1 MYGNEFAWL
10 RTTRNLAS
18 IREIGEEAGDAKF
31 EPPTMFLYGA
41 ESDVIAYRSGGWF
54 PEGMKKWFADMRVF
68 EAVPDCGHW
77 LPLEQSELVT
87 GKLLAFFAAF

>member
-18 IREIGEEAGDAKF
+18 IREIGEEAGDAKIK
-31 EPPTMFLYGA
+31 PPTMFLYGA

-54 PEGMKKWFADMRVF
+54 PEGMKKWFADIMKCATNWAHYKSYEEDHRIMSQV
-68 EAVPDCGHW
+68 A
-77 LPLEQSELVT
+77 L
-87 GKLLAFFAAF
+87 